1 MAKRPPQRAQPRH
14 DDRDIAVDAAAFARA
29 PAAPAAHSGPDGE
42 PTPAADVPRLPA
54 SRQEFVDSLDAL
66 RAEGS
71 LDVADEAAIL
81 REYDTLLGE
90 LKVEKTR
97 LEAEFR
103 ERSGRQG
110 VDAGNAWLSEAAE
123 ALGRRHGERMRQIFQ
138 TIPALIQPTSA

>member
-14 DDRDIAVDAAAFARA
+14 DDRDIAVDAAAFARGPAASAARSEPDGELA
-29 PAAPAAHSGPDGE
+29 PAADA
-42 PTPAADVPRLPA
+42 PRLPA
-54 SRQEFVDSLDAL
+54 SRREFVDSLDAL

-81 REYDTLLGE
+81 REYDVLLGE

-103 ERSGRQG
+103 ERTDREG
-110 VDAGNAWLSEAAE
+110 VDASHAWLAEAAE

-138 TIPALIQPTSA
+138 TIPALAQPTTA